1 MQRNRILNGVQGVIG
16 VAILLLLFTTIDYNL
31 ALSLLMQVDIRFLL
45 LAGFCYFLNNLLMAY
60 RLKKLLM
67 TMGENIR
74 LRLAFFSHMAGMLL
88 SDFTPGRSGYL
99 YVALSLNKRD
109 VPLDKGFATI
119 TSTYLY
125 DLMFKVII
133 AILGA
138 YFIYSFVFADRVG
151 FAIIIM
157 LVLIFGVIAGYLIV
171 MKPTDRVKVIFQ
183 KRKLL
188 QKVLQFGEQSRSIQK
203 YSLFILSI
211 SFAGWMLRGLQWYL
225 IVLSMHQSFLTPLDA
240 LLLNPLLTLLSL
252 IPLTPAGWGIQ
263 ETGIVIVFAAMGI
276 SATIATSFAL
286 LTRLVEITVDLF
298 FGTRDLFRNPIKNKN
313 LFSFYNTIDGDI
325 DEKAYNS
332 DLLVQRYFQRRKTE
346 SVWNSLEV
354 KAGDIIVD
362 IGCGS
367 GVQLQEI
374 GRKEYALAVGIDVN
388 LNAALHGRKKSIK
401 NTDFIIADA
410 QHLPVKASCVDKI
423 VCAEIIEHVKVTDHL
438 IKEISRVLKDGGE
451 VVITTPNDRSVWGVY
466 ELFWDLFGRG
476 RNYGETHLSFFSES
490 GLRSFFPAYSECST
504 RTLFFISPLFALTNS
519 RRLLAIGIRL
529 DQKFEQWGL
538 GVSILLHARK

>member
-1 MQRNRILNGVQGVIG
+1 MQRSRILNGIQGAIG
-16 VAILLLLFTTIDYNL
+16 IAILLLLFTTIDYHL
-31 ALSLLMQVDIRFLL
+31 ALSLLMQVDVRFIL
-45 LAGFCYFLNNLLMAY
+45 LAGFCYFLNNLLMAF

-109 VPLDKGFATI
+109 VPLDKGIATI

-125 DLMFKVII
+125 DLTFKVII

-138 YFIYSFVFADRVG
+138 YFIYSFVFADQVG

-157 LVLIFGVIAGYLIV
+157 LLLISGVIAGYMIV
-171 MKPTDRVKVIFQ
+171 MKPTDRVKALFQ
-183 KRKLL
+183 KRRLL

-203 YSLFILSI
+203 YAPFILSI
-211 SFAGWMLRGLQWYL
+211 SFAGWILRGLQWYL

-263 ETGIVIVFAAMGI
+263 ETGIVIVFSAIGI

-286 LTRLVEITVDLF
+286 LTRLVEVAVDL
-298 FGTRDLFRNPIKNKN
+298 FGTRDLLRKPLNNKD
-313 LFSFYNTIDGDI
+313 LFSFYNTINGDI
-325 DEKAYNS
+325 DERAYNS
-332 DLLVQRYFQRRKTE
+332 DLLVQRYFQRRKTDA
-346 SVWNSLEV
+346 VRDSLEV
-354 KAGDIIVD
+354 KEGDIVVD

-374 GRKEYALAVGIDVN
+374 GRNGYALAVGIDLN
-388 LNAALHGRKKSIK
+388 LNAALHGRKKAIK
-401 NTDFIIADA
+401 NTDFIIADV

-423 VCAEIIEHVKVTDHL
+423 ICAEIIEHVKEPDHL
-438 IKEISRVLKDGGE
+438 ITEISRVLKDGGE
-451 VVITTPNDRSVWGVY
+451 VVITTPNDCSVWGMY

-476 RNYGETHLSFFSES
+476 RNYGETHLRFFSES
-490 GLRSFFPAYSECST
+490 GLRSCFPAFSECST
-504 RTLFFISPLFALTNS
+504 RTLFFLSPLFALANS

-529 DQKFEQWGL
+529 DEKFEQWGL
-538 GVSILLHARK
+538 GVSLLLHARK

>member
-1 MQRNRILNGVQGVIG
+1 MQRSRILNGIQGAIG
-16 VAILLLLFTTIDYNL
+16 VAILLLLFTTIDYHL
-31 ALSLLMQVDIRFLL
+31 ALSLLMQVDVRFLL
-45 LAGFCYFLNNLLMAY
+45 LAGFCYFLNNLLMAF

-109 VPLDKGFATI
+109 VPLDKGIATI

-125 DLMFKVII
+125 DLTFKVII

-171 MKPTDRVKVIFQ
+171 MKPTDRVKALFQ
-183 KRKLL
+183 KRRLL

-203 YSLFILSI
+203 YAPFILSI
-211 SFAGWMLRGLQWYL
+211 SFAGWILRGLQWYL

-263 ETGIVIVFAAMGI
+263 ETGIVIVFAAIGI

-286 LTRLVEITVDLF
+286 LTRLVEVAVDL
-298 FGTRDLFRNPIKNKN
+298 FGTRDLLRKPINNKN
-313 LFSFYNTIDGDI
+313 LFSFYNTINGDI
-325 DEKAYNS
+325 DEKAYYS
-332 DLLVQRYFQRRKTE
+332 DLLVQRYFQRRKTDA
-346 SVWNSLEV
+346 VRDSLEV
-354 KAGDIIVD
+354 KADDIVVD

-374 GRKEYALAVGIDVN
+374 GRKGYALAVGIDLS
-388 LNAALHGRKKSIK
+388 LNAALHGRKKAIK
-401 NTDFIIADA
+401 NTDFIIADV

-423 VCAEIIEHVKVTDHL
+423 ICAEIIEHVKEPDNL

-451 VVITTPNDRSVWGVY
+451 VVITTPNDRSVWGMY

-476 RNYGETHLSFFSES
+476 RNYGETHLRFFSES
-490 GLRSFFPAYSECST
+490 GLRSYFPAFSECST
-504 RTLFFISPLFALTNS
+504 RTLFFISPLFALANS
-519 RRLLAIGIRL
+519 QRLLAIGIRL
-529 DQKFEQWGL
+529 DRKFEQWGL
-538 GVSILLHARK
+538 GVSLLLHARK

>member
-1 MQRNRILNGVQGVIG
+1 MQQSRILNGIQGAVG
-16 VAILLLLFTTIDYNL
+16 VAILLLLFTTIDYHL
-31 ALSLLMQVDIRFLL
+31 ALSLLMQVDVRFLL

-74 LRLAFFSHMAGMLL
+74 LRLAFYSHMAGMLL

-109 VPLDKGFATI
+109 VPLDKGVATI

-125 DLMFKVII
+125 DLTFKLII

-157 LVLIFGVIAGYLIV
+157 LLLIAGVIAGYLIV
-171 MKPTDRVKVIFQ
+171 MKPTDRVKALFQ
-183 KRKLL
+183 KRRLL
-188 QKVLQFGEQSRSIQK
+188 QNVLQFGEQSRSIQK
-203 YSLFILSI
+203 YAPFILSV

-276 SATIATSFAL
+276 STTIATSFAL
-286 LTRLVEITVDLF
+286 LTRLVEIAVDLF
-298 FGTRDLFRNPIKNKN
+298 FGSWDLFRSPIKNRD

-332 DLLVQRYFQRRKTE
+332 DLLVQRYFQRRKTAA
-346 SVWNSLEV
+346 VRNSLGV
-354 KAGDIIVD
+354 KAGDIVVD

-367 GVQLQEI
+367 GMQLQEMSKN
-374 GRKEYALAVGIDVN
+374 GYALAVGIDVN
-388 LNAALHGRKKSIK
+388 LNAALHGRKKSIE

-410 QHLPVKASCVDKI
+410 RHLPVKASCVDRI
-423 VCAEIIEHVKVTDHL
+423 ICAEIIEHVKEPDQL
-438 IKEISRVLKDGGE
+438 IQEISRVLKDGGV

-476 RNYGETHLSFFSES
+476 RNYRETHLRFFSGS
-490 GLRSFFPAYSECST
+490 GLRSCFSAFFECST

-519 RRLLAIGIRL
+519 RRILATGIRL
-529 DQKFEQWGL
+529 DRVFERWGL
-538 GVSILLHARK
+538 GVSLLLRARK

>member
-1 MQRNRILNGVQGVIG
+1 MQRSRILNGIQGAIG
-16 VAILLLLFTTIDYNL
+16 LAILLLLFTTIDYHL
-31 ALSLLMQVDIRFLL
+31 ALSLLMQVDAWFLL
-45 LAGFCYFLNNLLMAY
+45 LACFCYFLNNLLMAY
-60 RLKKLLM
+60 RLKKLLL

-74 LRLAFFSHMAGMLL
+74 LRLVFFSHMAGMLL

-99 YVALSLNKRD
+99 YVALALNKRD
-109 VPLDKGFATI
+109 VPLDKGIATI

-125 DLMFKVII
+125 DLTFKVIV

-151 FAIIIM
+151 FAIIIT
-157 LVLIFGVIAGYLIV
+157 LLLILGVIAGYLIV
-171 MKPTDRVKVIFQ
+171 MNPTDRVKALFK
-183 KRKLL
+183 KRRLL

-203 YSLFILSI
+203 YAPFILSI
-211 SFAGWMLRGLQWYL
+211 TLAGWMLRGLQWYL
-225 IVLSMHQSFLTPLDA
+225 IVLSMHQLFLTPLDA

-263 ETGIVIVFAAMGI
+263 EAGIVIVFAAMSI

-286 LTRLVEITVDLF
+286 LTRLVEVAVDL
-298 FGTRDLFRNPIKNKN
+298 FGTRDLLRKPIKNKN
-313 LFSFYNTIDGDI
+313 LFSFYNTINGDI

-332 DLLVQRYFQRRKTE
+332 DLLVQRYFQRRKTDA
-346 SVWNSLEV
+346 VRDSLEV
-354 KAGDIIVD
+354 KAGDIVVD

-374 GRKEYALAVGIDVN
+374 GRKGYALAVGIDVS

-423 VCAEIIEHVKVTDHL
+423 ICAEIIEHVKEPDHL
-438 IKEISRVLKDGGE
+438 ITEIARVLKNGGE
-451 VVITTPNDRSVWGVY
+451 VVITTPNDRSVWGMY

-476 RNYGETHLSFFSES
+476 RNYGETHLRFFSES
-490 GLRSFFPAYSECST
+490 GLRSYFPAFSECST
-504 RTLFFISPLFALTNS
+504 RTLFFISPLFALTNN
-519 RRLLAIGIRL
+519 RRLLAIGIQL
-529 DQKFEQWGL
+529 DRVFEQRGL
-538 GVSILLHARK
+538 GVSLLLHARK

>member
-1 MQRNRILNGVQGVIG
+1 
-16 VAILLLLFTTIDYNL
+16 
-31 ALSLLMQVDIRFLL
+31 
-45 LAGFCYFLNNLLMAY
+45 
-60 RLKKLLM
+60 
-67 TMGENIR
+67 
-74 LRLAFFSHMAGMLL
+74 MLL

-109 VPLDKGFATI
+109 VPRDKGIATI

-125 DLMFKVII
+125 DLTFKVIV

-151 FAIIIM
+151 FAIIIT
-157 LVLIFGVIAGYLIV
+157 LLLILGVIAGYLMV
-171 MKPTDRVKVIFQ
+171 MKPPERVKALFR
-183 KRKLL
+183 KRRLL

-203 YSLFILSI
+203 YAPFILSVTL
-211 SFAGWMLRGLQWYL
+211 AGWILRGLQWYL
-225 IVLSMHQSFLTPLDA
+225 IVLSMHQVFLTPLDA

-263 ETGIVIVFAAMGI
+263 EAGIVIVFAAMGI
-276 SATIATSFAL
+276 SAAIATSFAL
-286 LTRLVEITVDLF
+286 LSRLLEVAVEL
-298 FGTRDLFRNPIKNKN
+298 FGTRELLRKPIKKEH
-313 LFSFYNTIDGDI
+313 LFSFYNTISGDI

-332 DLLVQRYFQRRKTE
+332 DLLVQRYFQRRKTDA
-346 SVWNSLEV
+346 VRDSLGV
-354 KAGDIIVD
+354 KAGDIVVD

-374 GRKEYALAVGIDVN
+374 GRTGYALAVGIDVS
-388 LNAALHGRKKSIK
+388 LNAALHGQKKAIK

-423 VCAEIIEHVKVTDHL
+423 ICAEIIEHVKEPDHL
-438 IKEISRVLKDGGE
+438 ITEIARVLKDGGE
-451 VVITTPNDRSVWGVY
+451 VVITTPNDRSVWGMY
-466 ELFWDLFGRG
+466 EFFWDLFGRG
-476 RNYGETHLSFFSES
+476 RNYKETHLRFFSES
-490 GLRSFFPAYSECST
+490 GLRSYFPAFSECST

-529 DQKFEQWGL
+529 DRVFEQRGL
-538 GVSILLHARK
+538 GVSLLLHARK

>member
-1 MQRNRILNGVQGVIG
+1 MQRSRILNGVQGAIG
-16 VAILLLLFTTIDYNL
+16 VAILLLLFTTIDYHV
-31 ALSLLMQVDIRFLL
+31 ALSLLMQVDVRFLL

-74 LRLAFFSHMAGMLL
+74 LRLVFFSHMVGMLL

-109 VPLDKGFATI
+109 VPLDKGIATI

-125 DLMFKVII
+125 DLTFKVII

-138 YFIYSFVFADRVG
+138 YFIYSFVFADQVG
-151 FAIIIM
+151 FALIIM
-157 LVLIFGVIAGYLIV
+157 LLLIFGVIAGYLIV
-171 MKPTDRVKVIFQ
+171 MKPIDRVKALFQ
-183 KRKLL
+183 KRRLL

-203 YSLFILSI
+203 YAPFILSI

-286 LTRLVEITVDLF
+286 LTRVVEIAVDLF
-298 FGTRDLFRNPIKNKN
+298 FGSRDLFRNPIKNKN

-325 DEKAYNS
+325 DERAYNS

-410 QHLPVKASCVDKI
+410 QQLPVKASSVDKI
-423 VCAEIIEHVKVTDHL
+423 VCAEIIEHVKEPDYL

-476 RNYGETHLSFFSES
+476 RNYGETHLRFFSES
-490 GLRSFFPAYSECST
+490 GLRSYFPVYSECST

-538 GVSILLHARK
+538 GVSLLLHARK